1 LILKKLD
8 ESGKERVAIMEKK
21 NIRKY
26 SLCEKH
32 TVLAM
37 ILTIP
42 LGFLTQF
49 PAQNTSAVNALII
62 CALSIVILIIFNKW
76 FSPEFDGV
84 FKAHVPIKEI
94 LIVSATMV
102 ILVIGCI
109 IINMVYSGLV
119 FSPSLT
125 FVCLALMAG
134 VNEETIFRAMLI
146 PIGMRYLK
154 GSNKALTSVIISS
167 IIFGPIHMINILA
180 GADPVMT
187 IIQAFMATCGG
198 LVLAGIYLRT
208 GSIIPSMI
216 AHASY
221 DFTNFVTDPT
231 INNSGL
237 VVSDGGNAGLSYYA
251 LFIVLS
257 VILLIAGI
265 YLIRTAKKE
274 TIENIWQSKWSNAV
288 E

>member
-1 LILKKLD
+1 
-8 ESGKERVAIMEKK
+8 MEKK
-21 NIRKY
+21 NIRKH

-32 TVLAM
+32 TLLAM

-42 LGFLTQF
+42 LGFLTQA
-49 PAQNTSAVNALII
+49 PSQNTSAVNALII

-119 FSPSLT
+119 FRPSLT

-146 PIGMRYLK
+146 PIGMKYLK
-154 GSNKALTSVIISS
+154 GSNRALTSVIISS
-167 IIFGPIHMINILA
+167 IIFGPLHMINILA
-180 GADPVMT
+180 GANPVMT

-216 AHASY
+216 AHAIY